1 MKVNQLEEALY
12 HTQESMRKNDEIV
25 SATLLEFQKRLEV
38 TEYRARTNEKEL
50 EGVTNLRVLAQAA
63 LPAPPISEPSGSA
76 SELRLLREMFS
87 QEKKSR
93 ETNEQSMFRQYQS
106 LIEKHSQLEKEMY
119 TLLNEQQKEQQK
131 LLAANK
137 QSEEL
142 HLRAKN

>member
-1 MKVNQLEEALY
+1 
-12 HTQESMRKNDEIV
+12 
-25 SATLLEFQKRLEV
+25 
-38 TEYRARTNEKEL
+38 
-50 EGVTNLRVLAQAA
+50 
-63 LPAPPISEPSGSA
+63 
-76 SELRLLREMFS
+76 
-87 QEKKSR
+87 
-93 ETNEQSMFRQYQS
+93 MFRQYQS

>member
-1 MKVNQLEEALY
+1 M
-12 HTQESMRKNDEIV
+12 
-25 SATLLEFQKRLEV
+25 
-38 TEYRARTNEKEL
+38 
-50 EGVTNLRVLAQAA
+50 RVLAQAA